1 VIADKSVLALVPA
14 RAGSKGLPGKNIRD
28 FCGKPLLQW
37 SVEHG
42 LSSRYVDKVLVSTDS
57 EEFAEIAR
65 KGGAE
70 VPFLRPEHLA
80 SDMAASVDVILHAV
94 DFLEKRARRF
104 DILVL
109 LEPTSPLRKPE
120 DIDGALELLLSRP
133 EAESVVSISLTEAHH
148 PAFLM
153 KTKEAGF
160 LEPFLTDFK
169 VIRRQDIS
177 PLFFLD
183 GTVYISWIDALRRR
197 RSFYHEKTLGYEVP
211 KYQSFEVDDMD
222 DFIICEALYRAKFV
236 AKE

>member
-1 VIADKSVLALVPA
+1 MIAEKKVLALIPA
-14 RAGSKGLPGKNIRD
+14 RAGSKGLPGKNIRP

-57 EEFAEIAR
+57 EDFAAIAR

-70 VPFLRPEHLA
+70 VPFLRPGDLA
-80 SDMAASVDVILHAV
+80 SDTAASVDVILHAV
-94 DFLEKRARRF
+94 DYLEGMGEKF
-104 DILVL
+104 SLLVL

-120 DIDGALELLLSRP
+120 DIDRALEFLLSRP
-133 EAESVVSISLTEAHH
+133 EAESVVSVSLTEAHH

-153 KTKEAGF
+153 KRRETGF

-169 VIRRQDIS
+169 VVRKQDIS

-183 GTVYISWIDALRRR
+183 GTVYISWMDALRRR
-197 RSFYHEKTLGYEVP
+197 RSFYHDKTLGYEVP
-211 KYQSFEVDDMD
+211 KYQSFEVDDGD